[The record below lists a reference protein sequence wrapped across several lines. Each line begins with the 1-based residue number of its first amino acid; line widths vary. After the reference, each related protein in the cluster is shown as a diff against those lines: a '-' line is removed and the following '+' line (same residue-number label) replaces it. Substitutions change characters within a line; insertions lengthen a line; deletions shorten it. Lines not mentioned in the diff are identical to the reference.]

1 MDMEAEEYVGSMAD
15 LLQQLGDVPLH
26 RIRVRPAPG
35 TATEQDV
42 LDALEGPQKR
52 ICELVDGVLI
62 EKPMGHHEAMLA
74 SLLGHFLWEYLK
86 GNDIGVVMG
95 ADGPVK
101 LEPRQVR
108 FPDLCFVSWEKFP
121 EGKFPQKDRILQVA
135 PDLAI
140 EVLSESNTRAEM
152 DRKLRDYFFA
162 GVQMVWL
169 INPKTQTAE
178 VYTSPT
184 DKKRIPK
191 NGSLDGGEVLP
202 GFRVALP
209 KLFAKTR
216 RRTA

>member
-1 MDMEAEEYVGSMAD
+1 
-15 LLQQLGDVPLH
+15 
-26 RIRVRPAPG
+26 
-35 TATEQDV
+35 
-42 LDALEGPQKR
+42 
-52 ICELVDGVLI
+52 
-62 EKPMGHHEAMLA
+62 
-74 SLLGHFLWEYLK
+74 
-86 GNDIGVVMG
+86 MG

-184 DKKRIPK
+184 DKNASP
-191 NGSLDGGEVLP
+191 
-202 GFRVALP
+202 
-209 KLFAKTR
+209 
-216 RRTA
+216 RTAAWTVARCCRDSGLRFRNCLRKPEGEPRNLL